1 MGRVFVRATPDVN
14 VGRVK
19 RYSWMI
25 CAAGRS
31 EKENF
36 IPRRTFRVPVS
47 ECSVLACKIY
57 GNGVNAGGHRRTLV
71 YPITQ

>member
-1 MGRVFVRATPDVN
+1 MVVRAFFEQIMGRVFVRATPDVN

-31 EKENF
+31 KKEENLSSF
-36 IPRRTFRVPVS
+36 EFQFR
-47 ECSVLACKIY
+47 SVAF
-57 GNGVNAGGHRRTLV
+57 
-71 YPITQ
+71 